1 MTGSDGTRRSSISAD
16 HSLTS
21 LKCRRGGRI
30 PLSAFNEQRRTAE
43 GQAQAQEEQVAA
55 VTADTAGRGPM
66 MTMRSSRP
74 RGHVAG
80 CLAMT
85 HLDERTEG
93 N

>member
-21 LKCRRGGRI
+21 LNCRRGGRI

-43 GQAQAQEEQVAA
+43 VQAQAQEEQVAA
-55 VTADTAGRGPM
+55 VTADTAPM
-66 MTMRSSRP
+66 MTIRSSRP
-74 RGHVAG
+74 RNVAG

-85 HLDERTEG
+85 HLDERAEG